1 MPHRATWEST
11 RVRQEAESKG
21 RCEREIYCHFHRKGQ
36 VRQGKRAQGCP
47 ELNIFSGLWEVEAV
61 SYCLL
66 QSVGD

>member
-1 MPHRATWEST
+1 M
-11 RVRQEAESKG
+11 
-21 RCEREIYCHFHRKGQ
+21 
-36 VRQGKRAQGCP
+36 RQGKRAQGCP